1 MIVLCLS
8 SLQYED
14 RFADSADSAGSV
26 QVDASAYQRE
36 QTMS

>member
-14 RFADSADSAGSV
+14 RFADSAGSV
-26 QVDASAYQRE
+26 QVDASVE